1 MRNPKTKHLGLDWL
15 IFPVYV
21 LSHLSHKKLSHSF
34 LSKKTLPSLPSKKK
48 TLPSLCSSSIIFP
61 LTIPVPHSRKP
72 NFKKKPLTRSLTL
85 KHTSIKW
92 HMYTSKFVRVGENRV
107 KADINM
113 YSKLFKRYKKEIFI
127 GKHFCH
133 PLIYYFRT

>member
-72 NFKKKPLTRSLTL
+72 NLKKTT
-85 KHTSIKW
+85 
-92 HMYTSKFVRVGENRV
+92 
-107 KADINM
+107 
-113 YSKLFKRYKKEIFI
+113 YKKFNIEAYKYQMAHVYEQIREGG
-127 GKHFCH
+127 GK
-133 PLIYYFRT
+133 